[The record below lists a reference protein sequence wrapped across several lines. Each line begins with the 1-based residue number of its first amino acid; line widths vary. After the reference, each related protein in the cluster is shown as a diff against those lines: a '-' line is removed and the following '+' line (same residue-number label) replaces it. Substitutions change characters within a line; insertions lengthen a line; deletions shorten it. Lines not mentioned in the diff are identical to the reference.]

1 MILISI
7 MAVFG
12 GIGCF
17 TRLQEFLELEERK
30 DGREIVASESPKSSH
45 SLTHGDLDVQ
55 PLTDNSSVP
64 QIGDLELSSLN
75 QDVAQVKKVDTSSP
89 ILTIE
94 NGSFIAG
101 EDIEVLKNI
110 SLAVR
115 QGTLSMI
122 VGRVGCG
129 KSSLLKAI
137 TGELKLKTGRVI
149 LHTQSVAYCDQT
161 PWLQNITIRDNIAG
175 QSLLDEK
182 WLATVIRSCA
192 LDEDCSAFPQGD
204 RAIVGSGGVALSG
217 GQKQRVVSIQPQ
229 YNTLL
234 GLLLMI
240 AQALAR
246 AVYARK
252 RLLVLDDVFSGLDSA
267 TSKTVFQRLFGSD
280 GIIRQTSTTVILAT
294 HHGN

>member
-30 DGREIVASESPKSSH
+30 DGREIVASESPKSSR
-45 SLTHGDLDVQ
+45 DLDVR
-55 PLTDNSSVP
+55 PLIDSSQVP
-64 QIGDLELSSLN
+64 QIGDIELSSLN
-75 QDVAQVKKVDTSSP
+75 QDVALVKKVDTSSP

-110 SLAVR
+110 NMTVR

-137 TGELKLKTGRVI
+137 TGELKLQTGRVI
-149 LHTQSVAYCDQT
+149 LHTQSLAYCDQT
-161 PWLQNITIRDNIAG
+161 PWLQNIPIRDNIAG

-217 GQKQRVVSIQPQ
+217 GQKQRVVSI
-229 YNTLL
+229 
-234 GLLLMI
+234 
-240 AQALAR
+240 
-246 AVYARK
+246 K
-252 RLLVLDDVFSGLDSA
+252 RSA
-267 TSKTVFQRLFGSD
+267 TLF
-280 GIIRQTSTTVILAT
+280 
-294 HHGN
+294 

>member
-1 MILISI
+1 MLLLVTI
-7 MAVFG
+7 MVLFG
-12 GIGCF
+12 GLGCF
-17 TRLQEFLELEERK
+17 TRLQEFLELEERH

-45 SLTHGDLDVQ
+45 SLTHGGSDVQ

-64 QIGDLELSSLN
+64 QIGDIELSNLN
-75 QDVAQVKKVDTSSP
+75 QDVSQVKKVDTSSP
-89 ILTIE
+89 IVTIE
-94 NGSFIAG
+94 NCSFIVG

-110 SLAVR
+110 NMTVR

-161 PWLQNITIRDNIAG
+161 PWLQNITIRDNIIG
-175 QSLLDEK
+175 QSPLDEE

-217 GQKQRVVSIQPQ
+217 GQKLRVVSI
-229 YNTLL
+229 NCNETLL
-234 GLLLMI
+234 
-240 AQALAR
+240 
-246 AVYARK
+246 
-252 RLLVLDDVFSGLDSA
+252 
-267 TSKTVFQRLFGSD
+267 
-280 GIIRQTSTTVILAT
+280 
-294 HHGN
+294 